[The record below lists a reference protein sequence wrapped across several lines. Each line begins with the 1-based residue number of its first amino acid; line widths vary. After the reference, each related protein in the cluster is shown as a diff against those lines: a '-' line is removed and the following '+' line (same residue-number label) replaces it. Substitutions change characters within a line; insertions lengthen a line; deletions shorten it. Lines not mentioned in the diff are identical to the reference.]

1 MSTISKSSYIQALAA
16 LVSIAL
22 CALCLLPLCGCTNK
36 TGDEGVVDHAIK
48 YASNRVELDMSASCV
63 VRSTPDAQ
71 VEISLLSF
79 ETAPDGTKE
88 IKLEPAVISD
98 TMASWTADE
107 WAQNRDDLFFN
118 LVAHFSVICKQ
129 AHEFGDIPEG
139 YEVTCPEYMVVYDSK
154 KSTGYIVAST
164 GVYQK
169 TDDPENPIGEAV
181 VLTS

>member
-1 MSTISKSSYIQALAA
+1 MSTMTKSRSMRILATLTA
-16 LVSIAL
+16 IAL
-22 CALCLLPLCGCTNK
+22 CVFCLQALCGCTTK
-36 TGDEGVVDHAIK
+36 SGDEGVVDHVIK
-48 YASNRVELDMSASCV
+48 YASSRVGLDMSASCV
-63 VRSTPDAQ
+63 VRNTPDAR

-79 ETAPDGTKE
+79 SETPDGTKE
-88 IKLEPAVISD
+88 IELVPVVFSD

-107 WAQNRDDLFFN
+107 WAANRDDLYFN

-139 YEVTCPEYMVVYDSK
+139 YEVTSPEYMVVRDSHK
-154 KSTGYIVAST
+154 GASYIVTSD
-164 GVYQK
+164 GVYQQ